1 MRCSAKIVGDVTR
14 LFRIDRFTGSLLR
27 RRELITSGMK
37 TTLLTI
43 AYGFFAAASLG
54 AADLP
59 GSADFP
65 GIMRYKGSQ
74 IIRYENIN
82 FERYLVPLGP
92 LQPIDGKYKF
102 EKSEPFEG
110 RIVRISYRV
119 PGGPSRS
126 SLEVFRNYVEA
137 LQSAGWEVRWKASG
151 KEETG
156 EDFSTVYENL
166 SGNNQ
171 LFSYS
176 GGKGNALV
184 ARQPQTKITAVLFVT
199 SFEMGALGNDVEVN
213 AGDVIVQLDVLEPRA
228 MEQQMVTL
236 QSSEM
241 VQSLSSTGRVAIY
254 GIQFDSNKVEIKPE
268 SDPTLEQIAKLLG
281 EKPGLK
287 ILVAGHT
294 DNVGTFDFNR
304 DLSQRRAA
312 SVVAALTGKY
322 HVGADRLLPFGVS
335 SAAPVASNES
345 EPGRA
350 KNRRVELVENK

>member
-1 MRCSAKIVGDVTR
+1 
-14 LFRIDRFTGSLLR
+14 
-27 RRELITSGMK
+27 MK

-43 AYGFFAAASLG
+43 AYGFFAVASLG

-65 GIMRYKGSQ
+65 GIMRYKGAQ
-74 IIRYENIN
+74 IIRYEKIS

-92 LQPIDGKYKF
+92 LQAIDGKYKF

-119 PGGPSRS
+119 PGPGRS
-126 SLEVFRNYVEA
+126 SLEVFRNYVDA
-137 LQSAGWEVRWKASG
+137 LQAAGWEVRWKATG

-166 SGNNQ
+166 TDNNQ
-171 LFSYS
+171 LFYYS

-184 ARQPQTKITAVLFVT
+184 ARQPQTNVTAVVFVT
-199 SFEMGALGNDVEVN
+199 SFEMGAVHDVEVA
-213 AGDVIVQLDVLEPRA
+213 AGDVIVQLDVLEPQA

-236 QSSEM
+236 KSSEM
-241 VQSLSSTGRVAIY
+241 AQSLTNTGRVAIY
-254 GIQFDSNKVEIKPE
+254 GIQFDSNKVEIKSE
-268 SDPTLEQIAKLLG
+268 SEPTIEQIAKLLG

-322 HVGADRLLPFGVS
+322 HVAADRLLPFGVS

-345 EPGRA
+345 EAGRA